1 MFYIQA
7 CKPINNRTVDENDS
21 KLMEAIETIFPMR
34 TEAAIMV
41 WNYVSIPLSYKY
53 DISYMIN
60 DIIIVIQEL
69 VMKQEG
75 ILIINWL
82 PDTFCSQWLI
92 KWKEDIVEIHSRWY
106 CVVGDIIDNLNR
118 VSSISMNKWD
128 FINEWERVFYNIG
141 IALKE
146 CGYSHKNIEDIELFN
161 KICSMFSGKGI
172 LYQII

>member
-7 CKPINNRTVDENDS
+7 CNPINNRTVDENDS

-75 ILIINWL
+75 IL
-82 PDTFCSQWLI
+82 
-92 KWKEDIVEIHSRWY
+92 
-106 CVVGDIIDNLNR
+106 
-118 VSSISMNKWD
+118 
-128 FINEWERVFYNIG
+128 
-141 IALKE
+141 
-146 CGYSHKNIEDIELFN
+146 
-161 KICSMFSGKGI
+161 
-172 LYQII
+172 